1 MKRIMNQCICL
12 RIRKFI
18 FLFLLITVIS
28 YLLYYFV
35 STLVRMINNGMS
47 SFYLYHLCDIVNKIV
62 SNRKDCALEI
72 TPSVLII
79 ITCIL
84 ILFMFYIIFMISVEF
99 WRMQTSTNAVE
110 AYSIATSIRKLSK
123 TIGNNLTFDDN
134 DDVVVVCE
142 RK

>member
-1 MKRIMNQCICL
+1 MIRIMNQCNCL
-12 RIRKFI
+12 RIRKFV
-18 FLFLLITVIS
+18 FLFLLKTVIS
-28 YLLYYFV
+28 FLLYYFI
-35 STLVRMINNGMS
+35 STLVRMINNGMT
-47 SFYLYHLCDIVNKIV
+47 SFYLYHLCDIVNRIV

-84 ILFMFYIIFMISVEF
+84 ILFMFYIIFMISAEL
-99 WRMQTSTNAVE
+99 WRLHKPRNAVE

-123 TIGNNLTFDDN
+123 GIGNQLIFDDN
-134 DDVVVVCE
+134 DDVVVVID